1 MIDSTFR
8 NINRLFVL
16 SFTNGGNDPIRDSL
30 KKYYMPLAKIKHYNV
45 LTINHFL
52 INLSKTNKKH
62 MKNLLQCQK
71 MMDDATRNSSDF
83 QYDQKYHK
91 FTGIDLSRQTNT
103 SIFQQMNFTRKLEEG
118 QGVIMFLLLKSD
130 KNCSKH

>member
-71 MMDDATRNSSDF
+71 MMDDATGNSSDF
-83 QYDQKYHK
+83 
-91 FTGIDLSRQTNT
+91 
-103 SIFQQMNFTRKLEEG
+103 
-118 QGVIMFLLLKSD
+118 
-130 KNCSKH
+130 

>member
-45 LTINHFL
+45 LINNKPFSHKLVKNKQEAYEKLVAMPKNDGRCNREFIRFL
-52 INLSKTNKKH
+52 
-62 MKNLLQCQK
+62 
-71 MMDDATRNSSDF
+71 
-83 QYDQKYHK
+83 
-91 FTGIDLSRQTNT
+91 
-103 SIFQQMNFTRKLEEG
+103 
-118 QGVIMFLLLKSD
+118 V
-130 KNCSKH
+130 